1 MQNLSLY
8 DHSTMVAYLKVI
20 LATEPV
26 RGESIQRCATG
37 DASQLHVQWHYVRNL
52 TLAMEVFTLTETGK
66 HYNIKKDLLCNWM
79 SALKIE
85 VAYVNSIHLS

>member
-8 DHSTMVAYLKVI
+8 DHSTMVAFLKVI

-26 RGESIQRCATG
+26 RGESIQPCATG
-37 DASQLHVQWHYVRNL
+37 DASQLHVHNL